1 MERTIN
7 APVEVDLGGGKL
19 QLVFDMDAMISME
32 EGGLSAAALQDKMAT
47 APFGTLRQLL
57 WFGAKRMQPD
67 LKLTDIGPLFDLR
80 QMDRIAKDVTAALES
95 HLPEKKENPP
105 APPLVQ

>member
-1 MERTIN
+1 MELSIN

-32 EGGLSAAALQDKMAT
+32 EGGLAVSDLEARMASS
-47 APFGTLRQLL
+47 PFGTLRQLL
-57 WFGAKRMQPD
+57 WFGARRVQPD
-67 LKLTDIGPLFDLR
+67 LKLADIGPMFDMR
-80 QMDRIAKDVTAALES
+80 QMDRIAKDVTAVLES
-95 HLPEKKENPP
+95 QLPEKKENPP